1 MSAVMSDKRKPD
13 SRSWPWTE
21 EQDQVIRDVWPRIYR
36 RETNVATLA
45 KRLGGV
51 SDCQLRARAK
61 RLGVAVLRDVERE
74 WTDDE
79 IEYMCQIAHLGLNG
93 IQKRMRKRGWPR
105 SLNAI
110 GVKLARLNQKTRG
123 ENVHLYS
130 ADGLAQLLGVAPD
143 AVRRWISC
151 GWLKA
156 KPHSSTATASNRWD
170 IVPSD
175 VVRFMRDH
183 TARVD
188 FSRADKFWLVDL
200 LTSGGQRYE

>member
-1 MSAVMSDKRKPD
+1 MSAVMSDKQKPN

-21 EQDQVIRDVWPRIYR
+21 EQDQIIREVWPMIYR

-61 RLGVAVLRDVERE
+61 RLGVSVLRDAERG
-74 WTDDE
+74 WADDE
-79 IEYMCQIAHLGLNG
+79 IEYMCSIAHLGLQG

-110 GVKLARLNQKTRG
+110 AVKLARLNQKTRG

-143 AVRRWISC
+143 TVRRWISR

-156 KPHSSTATASNRWD
+156 TQHSSTVTASNRWD
-170 IVPSD
+170 IAPSD
-175 VVRFMRDH
+175 VVRFMRDY
-183 TARVD
+183 TAHVD
-188 FSRADKFWLVDL
+188 LSRADKFWLVDL
-200 LTSGGQRYE
+200 LANGGRCE